1 MKRAIIYMH
10 LSNFLFAIGEAL
22 QLPSSLDP
30 LHLHLERVG
39 GETLPVLVDLHLP
52 PKVLNCPG
60 KAEVGVLLGASV
72 TPGSCLHWRFLNLAS
87 RAGSFGASAEKI
99 IEVFNLKLKRGN
111 QRLK

>member
-1 MKRAIIYMH
+1 MH
-10 LSNFLFAIGEAL
+10 LANFLLAIGEAL

-30 LHLHLERVG
+30 LHLHFERVG

-52 PKVLNCPG
+52 PKVLDCPG

-72 TPGSCLHWRFLNLAS
+72 TPGCCFHWGFLNLTS

-99 IEVFNLKLKRGN
+99 IELSVKSEEGKS
-111 QRLK
+111 KVEI